1 MKRGARSSGGSRSDA
16 KTPRAA
22 APKKNLARSGSSTK
36 KRAAVATPT
45 PRVYRPRSRDT
56 APPPVALRIGH
67 GFDAHRIE
75 AGEGV
80 TLGGVQI
87 PCAWRLIAHSDGDVL
102 IHALCDALLGA
113 CALGDIGKFFPDTDA
128 KFKGIDSR
136 ELLREVVGR
145 IDDLAYGVVNADLT
159 LIGEVPKVAPHVAL
173 MRARLAEDL
182 RIATGAVNVKATT
195 NEKMGHI
202 GRKEG
207 IAGHAVVLIALRP
220 GAGG

>member
-1 MKRGARSSGGSRSDA
+1 M
-16 KTPRAA
+16 
-22 APKKNLARSGSSTK
+22 APISAF
-36 KRAAVATPT
+36 
-45 PRVYRPRSRDT
+45 
-56 APPPVALRIGH
+56 RIGH
-67 GFDAHRIE
+67 GFDAHRVE

-80 TLGGVQI
+80 TLGGVHI
-87 PCAWRLIAHSDGDVL
+87 ACAYRLIAHSDGDVL

-136 ELLREVVGR
+136 ELLREVVR
-145 IDDLAYGVVNADLT
+145 RVDDLGYLVVNADLT
-159 LIGEVPKVAPHVAL
+159 LIAEVPKVAPHVAL

-182 RIATGAVNVKATT
+182 RASPAAVNVKATT

-207 IAGHAVVLIALRP
+207 VAAHAVVLIALR
-220 GAGG
+220 GDQSAA